1 MADIKNYQK
10 KKNALII
17 TFMALLLIF
26 VCLICFIF
34 IYVKQHPKK
43 EYVSQDDI
51 EIKDLVSIDYDIT
64 SNQTN
69 YKTIT
74 ESTDFILKNEKEE
87 VSLKVS
93 SNNKIVISETE
104 EEVKVL
110 LNTRDVNNNVKFIYQ
125 DDNISLILTND
136 GKLYKLSDITLTEDN
151 NINVGQILSAT
162 RVKNIVK
169 VLSNP
174 KETYVLTQDNKTLN
188 VDSLEE
194 YDGIIRELV
203 TNEGILYIYSDYSF
217 ALEKG
222 KVFTDEEGKVVRFN
236 IFFDKKLVDEN
247 AIIYEV
253 DFQNNAVSTSKLG
266 ILSKVGYGPT
276 SDNKYNISFEANTGK
291 YSLVSDYY
299 YTR

>member
-1 MADIKNYQK
+1 M
-10 KKNALII
+10 
-17 TFMALLLIF
+17 
-26 VCLICFIF
+26 
-34 IYVKQHPKK
+34 
-43 EYVSQDDI
+43 
-51 EIKDLVSIDYDIT
+51 
-64 SNQTN
+64 
-69 YKTIT
+69 
-74 ESTDFILKNEKEE
+74 
-87 VSLKVS
+87 
-93 SNNKIVISETE
+93 
-104 EEVKVL
+104 
-110 LNTRDVNNNVKFIYQ
+110 
-125 DDNISLILTND
+125 
-136 GKLYKLSDITLTEDN
+136 
-151 NINVGQILSAT
+151 
-162 RVKNIVK
+162 
-169 VLSNP
+169 
-174 KETYVLTQDNKTLN
+174 
-188 VDSLEE
+188 EE